1 MKQIEMPLTL
11 IIVAVLAF
19 FTVKDIQKQQAEAE
33 YVILQAEKE
42 LKEKN
47 EANAIAEKQKLIEE
61 AKIRISIPHDGEKDT
76 DKIKVTL
83 DGRKSSDADKDS
95 LTYLWKQT
103 DGKKVKLSNTDEMI
117 SSFTAKS
124 GEYTFSLTV
133 TDTYGISNTS
143 DVTVVI
149 NTEANTSPIANFI
162 VY

>member
-124 GEYTFSLTV
+124 V
-133 TDTYGISNTS
+133 TESKTI
-143 DVTVVI
+143 
-149 NTEANTSPIANFI
+149 
-162 VY
+162 

>member
-61 AKIRISIPHDGEKDT
+61 AKIRIKHPT
-76 DKIKVTL
+76 
-83 DGRKSSDADKDS
+83 
-95 LTYLWKQT
+95 
-103 DGKKVKLSNTDEMI
+103 
-117 SSFTAKS
+117 
-124 GEYTFSLTV
+124 
-133 TDTYGISNTS
+133 
-143 DVTVVI
+143 
-149 NTEANTSPIANFI
+149 
-162 VY
+162 

>member
-124 GEYTFSLTV
+124 GEYAFSLTV

-162 VY
+162 AY

>member
-42 LKEKN
+42 LKEN
-47 EANAIAEKQKLIEE
+47 TEANAIAEKQKLIEE
-61 AKIRISIPHDGEKDT
+61 AKIRISIPHDGKKDT
-76 DKIKVTL
+76 DEIKVTL
-83 DGRKSSDADKDS
+83 DGRKSSDADKDAI
-95 LTYLWKQT
+95 TYLWKQT

-133 TDTYGISNTS
+133 NDTYGKSNTS
-143 DVTVVI
+143 DITVVI

-162 VY
+162 AY